1 MPPSGA
7 AFFLHGSGR
16 FDPAGTS
23 RYHSLA
29 RPDNHKAVKRAR
41 WMPQLSLNAWIRIV
55 AGVAVVLAFLLHEA
69 EWYQYRLVQ
78 QMELFAYDARL
89 RQFMPRTLD
98 PRVVILDID
107 EKSLNA
113 EGRWPWGRN
122 KLAVMVQQLFDH
134 YKIRVVGFDVA
145 FPEPDTSSGLAS
157 LEVLG
162 KAERRDDSEYQAW
175 LEKARLT
182 LDYDRTF
189 AEMVAKYPV
198 VLGYFLGG
206 KTDKAGVLPLPTFDE
221 KSLGKPGW
229 QFRHHLA
236 TGYSGNIEQLQKQAT
251 AAGHLYPALDVD
263 GVTRRV
269 PMFMKHGD
277 SYYEAL
283 SFAITRTYLGNV
295 PAKIQVRPPTAGT
308 NLAHIPWVEIE
319 PVRIPLDETMA
330 ALVPYRGASG
340 VYRYVSATDVIRG
353 TLPADELRDKIIIV
367 GTSAQG
373 LLDLR
378 ATPVREDFPGVEV
391 HANLISGFLDQK
403 IMHKPAEILAISV
416 LTILLLGLPFA
427 ILLPRLSPIIST
439 GAVAAT
445 LLLLVAVNLYVWSSH
460 ALVLN
465 LAAPLTMLV
474 VLVGI
479 NLFAWKAHHLVLSIA
494 APFTLLCVLYLI
506 NMAWGFF
513 METRSRRLM
522 SGLFGTYVPKELV
535 AEMSKNPEEFSMRG
549 ESREMTVLFSDV
561 RDFTSISEGLS
572 PEGLRDMMNAYL
584 TEMTETIQRTRG
596 TIDKYIGDAIMSFW
610 GAPLADADHAAH
622 GLEAALAM
630 QKQIRRL
637 DSDFAKKGWPA
648 LNIGVGLNCGN
659 MNVGDMGSRFRR
671 AYTVMGDAV
680 NLASRLEG
688 LTKEYGVGILV
699 SENIVKAAQG
709 FVYREVDKVAVKGRT
724 EGVLIYEPLGKVGE
738 VDESLVEEAYLF
750 EKVLGHYRSQ
760 RWEEAERLLA
770 ELASASPNTKLYKLF
785 RERIFQ
791 YRYNPPDAGWNGVW
805 VFKTK

>member
-1 MPPSGA
+1 MPE
-7 AFFLHGSGR
+7 
-16 FDPAGTS
+16 
-23 RYHSLA
+23 
-29 RPDNHKAVKRAR
+29 
-41 WMPQLSLNAWIRIV
+41 LSLNAWIRV
-55 AGVAVVLAFLLHEA
+55 AAGVAVVLASLVHEA
-69 EWYQYRLVQ
+69 EWFQYRIVQ

-89 RQFMPRTLD
+89 RLFMPRTLD

-113 EGRWPWGRN
+113 EGRWPWSRN
-122 KLAVMVQQLFDH
+122 KLAIMVKQLFEH
-134 YKIRVVGFDVA
+134 YKVRVVGFDMA
-145 FPEPDTSSGLAS
+145 FAEADPSSGLAS
-157 LEVLG
+157 LEALG
-162 KAERRDDSEYQAW
+162 KGERKDDAEYQAW
-175 LEKARLT
+175 LEKARPT
-182 LDYDRTF
+182 LDYDRIF
-189 AEMVAKYPV
+189 ADEVAKHPV

-206 KTDKAGVLPLPTFDE
+206 KKDRAGVLPLPTFDE

-251 AAGHLYPALDVD
+251 AAGHLYPALDID

-269 PMFMKHGD
+269 PMFMKYGE

-283 SFAITRTYLGNV
+283 SFAVTRTYLGNV
-295 PAKIQVRPPTAGT
+295 PAKIRVQPPTAGT
-308 NLAHIPWVEIE
+308 NLANIPWVEIE

-330 ALVPYRGASG
+330 ALVPYRGATG

-353 TLPADELRDKIIIV
+353 TLPADELREKIIIV

-378 ATPVREDFPGVEV
+378 STPVREDFPGVEV

-416 LTILLLGLPFA
+416 LTVLLLGLPFA

-439 GAVAAT
+439 AAVAGT
-445 LLLLVAVNLYVWSSH
+445 LLLLVAVNLYVWRSH

-474 VLVGI
+474 VLY
-479 NLFAWKAHHLVLSIA
+479 
-494 APFTLLCVLYLI
+494 LL

-549 ESREMTVLFSDV
+549 ESRDMTVLFSDV
-561 RDFTSISEGLS
+561 RDFTSISEGLP

-584 TEMTETIQRTRG
+584 TEMTETIQHTRG

-610 GAPLADADHAAH
+610 GAPLADADHATH

-630 QKQIRRL
+630 QKQIRGL
-637 DSDFAKKGWPA
+637 DADFAKKGWPA

-699 SENIVKAAQG
+699 SENMVKAAQG

-750 EKVLGHYRSQ
+750 EKVLGHYRAQ

-770 ELASASPNTKLYKLF
+770 ELASASPGTKLYKVF
-785 RERIFQ
+785 RERVFQ
-791 YRYNPPDAGWNGVW
+791 YRYNPPDAGWDGVW